1 MRSAEQINKELRLIL
16 VNAILNSDNS
26 EWEIATGWAEYR
38 SPRTLV
44 FIKNNVVIEVVIENK
59 EKYRF
64 RIENGNNFIV
74 TLYTD
79 STRNFKDTQICLKV
93 DGWSWNKEERNQRKL
108 LNQKLESLR
117 SYQELERYN
126 LLPIKELRKA
136 KLDVINN
143 V

>member
-1 MRSAEQINKELRLIL
+1 MRSAEQINKELKLIL
-16 VNAILNSDNS
+16 VNAILNSDNT
-26 EWEIATGWAEYR
+26 EWEVVTGFTEYK
-38 SPRTLV
+38 SPRTLI
-44 FIKNNVVIEVVIENK
+44 FIKNNVVIEVIIENK
-59 EKYRF
+59 EKYRSY
-64 RIENGNNFIV
+64 IENGNNFIV

-79 STRNFKDTQICLKV
+79 ATRSFKDTQICLKV
-93 DGWSWNKEERNQRKL
+93 DGWSWNKDERNQRKL